1 MFIILND
8 SWFFYPTVHK
18 TDKKSYLVC
27 IFLFMI
33 EYGNLPPILNA
44 FETKNLR
51 SHVFKVIEATW
62 SAELDKPNSKSL
74 TSVFHKFYLV
84 PS

>member
-1 MFIILND
+1 MIHGSSILQCIKQ
-8 SWFFYPTVHK
+8 T
-18 TDKKSYLVC
+18 KKVIWSV
-27 IFLFMI
+27 FSFFMI
-33 EYGNLPPILNA
+33 EYGNLTPILNA
-44 FETKNLR
+44 FETKNLP

>member
-1 MFIILND
+1 MIHGSSILQCIKQ
-8 SWFFYPTVHK
+8 T
-18 TDKKSYLVC
+18 KKVIWSV
-27 IFLFMI
+27 FSFFMI

-44 FETKNLR
+44 FKTKNLP

-62 SAELDKPNSKSL
+62 SVELDKPNSKSL
-74 TSVFHKFYLV
+74 TSIFHKFYLV